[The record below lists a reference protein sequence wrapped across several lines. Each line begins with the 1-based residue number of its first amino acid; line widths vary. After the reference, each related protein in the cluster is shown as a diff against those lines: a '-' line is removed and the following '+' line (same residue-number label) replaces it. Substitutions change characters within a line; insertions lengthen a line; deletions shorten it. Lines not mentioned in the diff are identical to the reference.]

1 MDSTTS
7 DPQPHQL
14 QAPPSAPASSTTS
27 SSQSSQIPAQHQHYH
42 QQPPQQHQPK
52 PHQNQ
57 QPHHQHPAH
66 QHQHPHHPPIHHP
79 SASTQQANFQYTQGP
94 CIRTPCVY
102 GSPYTHTTQYPHYM
116 ANFPVPQPQQLTTTV
131 VQHMQSP
138 VPHSVYNKSS
148 TSMINQVL
156 VTDRLHNQNLQLA
169 TSHNQVATTKDPQE
183 RKKAVLKDPNTMKE
197 IPWDSSKSTSSSST
211 TKETTNTSTP
221 PTTTIASGEHI
232 TTFLQKVS
240 ETTNSEGTN
249 NNKQQNKRPQQQN
262 KKPTIVSNVAEDKQ
276 VSSEAFPSINATIA
290 NEKATVPT
298 TTSST
303 KTTNINSATTANINT
318 NNISTTDATPT
329 TITSSSTAIITPTTT
344 TETTPSVPQLTNKN
358 NERPLKTDQH
368 NVNKSVEAEKP
379 QSAAVQQPAQTL
391 LQKVS
396 EDCLD
401 SSPPTNNGQGLPKDK
416 KIIGSTNDDDKRE
429 LQDPPSF
436 PATSPPKSLAIVSD
450 KDGDNDSNKEN
461 ENKPDCEKINGDVVT
476 KVEKSEEEKEA
487 SNDSKTDDKKEKDS
501 EKVTLKYEPGQY
513 NPISNKD
520 GKKIYS
526 RQFLLDV
533 KESIR
538 DTLEPERELESY
550 DRNTQVDFFCPQFSA
565 GGQRLNSTNRQ
576 NEPARRQ
583 SQYNYAG
590 RSSAGQEKQRKVI
603 NSVSL
608 TQEVELKTTSNPW
621 RPTKEIKEDVPN
633 NVTETE
639 SLKKKFR
646 SILNKL
652 TPDNFENLKK
662 AVTELDINTE
672 SNLGEVIDI
681 VFAKALAEPGY
692 CVLYGQMCSH
702 LKKITA
708 GTANFGTIL
717 LQRCQQQF
725 QSDIYSGLNL
735 KERKENIEN
744 EQSPDVK
751 KQLNEELYEEMFRCR
766 MRGLGLIKFIGEL
779 YKIEMLNDQIMF
791 DCVIRLLSDTSEES
805 LECLCDLLTTIGEK
819 LDRSTSQKVAEKEK
833 KAPRSA
839 SKANAYQGG
848 QKSAAAVVASGST
861 SSQQQKAAQQQQASV
876 TTLDQVFEQLHKIR
890 KSKDLPLAVR
900 IRFKLLDTCELREKY
915 NWQSKKTKDNNPK
928 KTKEIREA
936 HQEKLEKER
945 QQNAMG
951 PRRSQ
956 EGRRG
961 LGHSGGSSSQL
972 SSLANESGGNRGK
985 LNMHTSSSSHLL
997 RDPSLGDNMKTNHTD
1012 IDAIKEHQRKLEG
1025 FKGIATLANT
1035 TKPPSD
1041 DQTPRLG
1048 PTSLRPLFR
1057 PQSNL
1062 GPAGRSAAST
1072 TTTPSSTAV
1081 EPAQK

>member
-14 QAPPSAPASSTTS
+14 QAAPPPTPVTSSTSS
-27 SSQSSQIPAQHQHYH
+27 SSQSQQVPSQQHQHYH
-42 QQPPQQHQPK
+42 QHQHQQQQQPK

-66 QHQHPHHPPIHHP
+66 HPHSHQHLHHP
-79 SASTQQANFQYTQGP
+79 SPTTQQANFQYQQTCMQMPGSYHVRTYGP
-94 CIRTPCVY
+94 PTFPPSFTP
-102 GSPYTHTTQYPHYM
+102 HFPHYVA
-116 ANFPVPQPQQLTTTV
+116 ANFSVAQPPPLTTTV
-131 VQHMQSP
+131 GPHLQSN
-138 VPHSVYNKSS
+138 VPQLHNKSS
-148 TSMINQVL
+148 TPTINPAL
-156 VTDRLHNQNLQLA
+156 CTDNRPHNQTLQSA
-169 TSHNQVATTKDPQE
+169 TLHNQVATNKDPQE
-183 RKKAVLKDPNTMKE
+183 RRKAILKHPETLEE
-197 IPWDSSKSTSSSST
+197 IPWENSSKSTSSSSST
-211 TKETTNTSTP
+211 TKETSNASAPTNNS
-221 PTTTIASGEHI
+221 SGEHVHA
-232 TTFLQKVS
+232 FLQKVS

-249 NNKQQNKRPQQQN
+249 NSNKQ
-262 KKPTIVSNVAEDKQ
+262 
-276 VSSEAFPSINATIA
+276 
-290 NEKATVPT
+290 
-298 TTSST
+298 
-303 KTTNINSATTANINT
+303 
-318 NNISTTDATPT
+318 
-329 TITSSSTAIITPTTT
+329 
-344 TETTPSVPQLTNKN
+344 
-358 NERPLKTDQH
+358 
-368 NVNKSVEAEKP
+368 
-379 QSAAVQQPAQTL
+379 
-391 LQKVS
+391 
-396 EDCLD
+396 
-401 SSPPTNNGQGLPKDK
+401 PKL
-416 KIIGSTNDDDKRE
+416 I
-429 LQDPPSF
+429 
-436 PATSPPKSLAIVSD
+436 
-450 KDGDNDSNKEN
+450 
-461 ENKPDCEKINGDVVT
+461 
-476 KVEKSEEEKEA
+476 KVETSEQEAAQNGKEAAA
-487 SNDSKTDDKKEKDS
+487 SNDSKLEVKSEDNPKIEVKTENDPNLEVETKNQPEIEVKKENDPEIEVKTGNDA
-501 EKVTLKYEPGQY
+501 EIEVETENDPEIEVKTENDAEMEVETENDPKKVKLEYEPGQY
-513 NPISNKD
+513 NPLSNRE
-520 GKKIYS
+520 GKRIYS
-526 RQFLLDV
+526 RRFLLDV
-533 KESIR
+533 EESII
-538 DTLEPERELESY
+538 DTLRPQRGESETY
-550 DRNTQVDFFCPQFSA
+550 PLDNHVDFFDPKFST
-565 GGQRLNSTNRQ
+565 GNQRYPVNRQ

-583 SQYNYAG
+583 SQHNYAG

-603 NSVSL
+603 TSASL

-621 RPTKEIKEDVPN
+621 RPTKEIKEDVPSDI
-633 NVTETE
+633 TETD

-735 KERKENIEN
+735 KERKEKIEN
-744 EQSPDVK
+744 EQNPEIK
-751 KQLNEELYEEMFRCR
+751 KQLNEELYEEMYRCR
-766 MRGLGLIKFIGEL
+766 MHGLGLIKFIGEL

-819 LDRSTSQKVAEKEK
+819 LDRSTSQKVVEKEK

-876 TTLDQVFEQLHKIR
+876 TTLDQVFEQLQKIR
-890 KSKDLPLAVR
+890 KNKDLPLSVR

-936 HQEKLEKER
+936 HQEKLKEER

-972 SSLANESGGNRGK
+972 SSLANESGGNRG
-985 LNMHTSSSSHLL
+985 NMHTSSSSHLL
-997 RDPSLGDNMKTNHTD
+997 RDLSLGDNMKTNHD
-1012 IDAIKEHQRKLEG
+1012 IDAIKEHQRKLHG
-1025 FKGIATLANT
+1025 FRGITALANT
-1035 TKPPSD
+1035 TTKPSSD
-1041 DQTPRLG
+1041 DQTTRLG
-1048 PTSLRPLFR
+1048 PQTSLRPQSTTLFR
-1057 PQSNL
+1057 RQTHLSPV
-1062 GPAGRSAAST
+1062 GRSSVTST
-1072 TTTPSSTAV
+1072 TTTPSNAA
-1081 EPAQK
+1081 EPAAK